1 MFNLHGK
8 KHLTFCLLQFFG
20 STASTISLCMS
31 AYGLSHSIN
40 EPWVWE
46 NYTVTLCI
54 ITTIIVNSLK
64 DALTS
69 NPRIFLSE
77 REIRENP
84 SPPV

>member
-1 MFNLHGK
+1 MFNLRGK
-8 KHLTFCLLQFFG
+8 KHLTFCILQFFG

-31 AYGLSHSIN
+31 AYGLSHSIH
-40 EPWVWE
+40 EPWAWE

-64 DALTS
+64 DAFTS

-77 REIRENP
+77 QELQENP
-84 SPPV
+84 SPV